1 MTGEGRGALSN
12 EGEGQSCV
20 VSVDGASNGQ
30 DNDCRGAMSSIEVLK
45 LCSSHSHSQAGS
57 ELHIPLA

>member
-20 VSVDGASNGQ
+20 VSVDSASNGQ
-30 DNDCRGAMSSIEVLK
+30 DNDCRGAMSSIEAV
-45 LCSSHSHSQAGS
+45 
-57 ELHIPLA
+57 

>member
-20 VSVDGASNGQ
+20 VSVVDSASNGQ
-30 DNDCRGAMSSIEVLK
+30 DNDCRGAMSSIEAVG
-45 LCSSHSHSQAGS
+45 HT
-57 ELHIPLA
+57 HIHRQVH

>member
-20 VSVDGASNGQ
+20 VSVDSASNGQ
-30 DNDCRGAMSSIEVLK
+30 DNDCRGAMSIVREPQLTTVADQLN
-45 LCSSHSHSQAGS
+45 SHSQS
-57 ELHIPLA
+57 VQ